1 MTGSATG
8 PRIDPIR
15 VAGDGVEVAV
25 RLTPR
30 ARRNRIEAVVADAAG
45 EVAFKISV
53 TAPPEG
59 GKANAALIALLAKTW
74 RVPKTAIAIAA
85 GPASRSKRLALAG
98 DGPALAARIAA
109 WREEN
114 DV

>member
-1 MTGSATG
+1 MSG
-8 PRIDPIR
+8 PRIGPVR
-15 VAGDGVEVAV
+15 VAEGGVEVAI

-30 ARRNRIEAVVADAAG
+30 AGRNRIEAVVADAAG
-45 EVAFKISV
+45 ATAFKVSV

-59 GKANAALIALLAKTW
+59 GKANAALIALLAKAW
-74 RVPKTAIAIAA
+74 RVPKTGIEVVA
-85 GPASRSKRLALAG
+85 GAASRNKRLALAG

-109 WREEN
+109 WRKEH

>member
-1 MTGSATG
+1 MAG
-8 PRIDPIR
+8 PVR
-15 VAGDGVEVAV
+15 VAQGGVEVAV

-30 ARRNRIEAVVADAAG
+30 ARRNRVEAVAADPAG
-45 EVAFKISV
+45 EAVFKVSV

-59 GKANAALIALLAKTW
+59 GKANAALIALLAKAW
-74 RVPKTAIAIAA
+74 RVPKSTITVVAGATA
-85 GPASRSKRLALAG
+85 RNKRLALAG
-98 DGPALAARIAA
+98 DGLELAARIAT

>member
-1 MTGSATG
+1 VTGL
-8 PRIDPIR
+8 RINPVR
-15 VAGDGVEVAV
+15 VAEGGVEVAV

-45 EVAFKISV
+45 DAAFRISV

-59 GKANAALIALLAKTW
+59 GKAKTW
-74 RVPKTAIAIAA
+74 RVPKPAIAIAA

>member
-1 MTGSATG
+1 MAG
-8 PRIDPIR
+8 PKNGPVR
-15 VAGDGVEVAV
+15 VAEGGVEVAI

-45 EVAFKISV
+45 EGAFKVSV

-59 GKANAALIALLAKTW
+59 GKANAALVALLSKTW
-74 RVPKTAIAIAA
+74 RVPKSAIAIAA
-85 GPASRSKRLALAG
+85 GPTSRTKRLTLAG

>member
-1 MTGSATG
+1 MTG
-8 PRIDPIR
+8 PRIGPVQ
-15 VAGDGVEVAV
+15 VAEGGVEVAV

-45 EVAFKISV
+45 DAAFRISV

-59 GKANAALIALLAKTW
+59 GKANVALIALLAKTW

-85 GPASRSKRLALAG
+85 GPSSRTKRLALAG
-98 DGPALAARIAA
+98 DGPVLAARIAA